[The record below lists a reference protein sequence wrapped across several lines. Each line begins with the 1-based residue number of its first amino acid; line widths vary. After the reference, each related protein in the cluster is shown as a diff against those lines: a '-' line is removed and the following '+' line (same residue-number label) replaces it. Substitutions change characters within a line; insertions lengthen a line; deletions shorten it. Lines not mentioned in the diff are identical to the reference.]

1 MCSLIACRKG
11 VSSGMITALLVT
23 LSLVCVW
30 TYFSGKKIVYVCL
43 ITELAIAFFL
53 PVQFAFLSTIV
64 YMFWYN
70 QMYIGTAFSVFLG
83 SMGMLDEGGNG
94 LVYSILVMF
103 LAIYMAQKTRHED
116 ELDIKVKSIRD
127 DSEERELLLKDKNRE
142 LMQKQDQEVYVATL
156 KERNRIAREIHDNV
170 GHMLTRS
177 ILQLGALMTVYK
189 NEPVGEQLGAVRENL
204 DEAMNNIRSSVH
216 DLHDESIDLKHSIEE
231 IVAPLEEKY
240 IVNLEYDVTE
250 DMVRD
255 YKYAVIGIVKEA
267 VSNIIKY
274 SDNTYVDIILREHP
288 AMYQL
293 VVQDYMDGNIYDNI
307 DGKVT
312 EVDAEGANGI
322 GIRNM
327 YDRVQALNGNIS
339 ITKGKGYRV
348 FVTLPKQG

>member
-1 MCSLIACRKG
+1 
-11 VSSGMITALLVT
+11 
-23 LSLVCVW
+23 
-30 TYFSGKKIVYVCL
+30 
-43 ITELAIAFFL
+43 
-53 PVQFAFLSTIV
+53 
-64 YMFWYN
+64 
-70 QMYIGTAFSVFLG
+70 
-83 SMGMLDEGGNG
+83 MLDEGGNG

-231 IVAPLEEKY
+231 IVEPLEKKY

-274 SDNTYVDIILREHP
+274 SDNTYVDVILREHP

-293 VVQDYMDGNIYDNI
+293 VVQDYMDGSIYDNAE
-307 DGKVT
+307 GKMT
-312 EVDAEGANGI
+312 EVDAEGVNGI